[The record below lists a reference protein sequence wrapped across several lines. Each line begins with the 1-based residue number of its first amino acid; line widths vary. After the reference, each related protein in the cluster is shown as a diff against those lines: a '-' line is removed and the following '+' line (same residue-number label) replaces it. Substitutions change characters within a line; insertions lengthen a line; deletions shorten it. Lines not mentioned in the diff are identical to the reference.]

1 MSTFKF
7 NFLDNTDNEETE
19 DKCEE
24 IKWFECEEIIPDKQ
38 INDLDNIV
46 VHAKMFVCEDIE
58 IGHLSSCDKL
68 FSSGDYELNALELA
82 DKEHSDLIAGKYEG
96 GLKVWE
102 CTSDIIKYLLENT
115 DINFKG
121 AKVLDLGCGVG
132 ILGIYA
138 LQNDSIVTFQDYNKE
153 IIECVTI
160 PSVLLNIENEQR
172 EEVIKKCKFYSGDW
186 ASFDKKL
193 PDTAVYDIILTSETI
208 YNEKNYEKLT
218 NIFLN
223 RLSKDGSAYVAAKT
237 CYFGVGGG
245 MRQFETHIQ
254 KTGLINSEVAWKS
267 TGGIQREILKIK
279 RI

>member
-7 NFLDNTDNEETE
+7 NFLGNTDNDKTE
-19 DKCEE
+19 DEHEE

-38 INDLDNIV
+38 INNLDDVV
-46 VHAKMFVCEDIE
+46 VHAKMFICEDIE
-58 IGHLSSCDKL
+58 IGHVSSCDKL
-68 FSSGDYELNALELA
+68 FSSGDYTFNALELA
-82 DKEHSDLIAGKYEG
+82 EKEHSDLIAGKYEG

-102 CTSDIIKYLLENT
+102 CTSDVIKYLLDNP

-138 LQNDSIVTFQDYNKE
+138 LLNDSIVTFQDYNKE

-193 PDTAVYDIILTSETI
+193 ANTDIYDIILTSETI

-245 MRQFETHIQ
+245 MRQFETYIQ
-254 KTGLINSEVAWKS
+254 KTGSLKSEVAWKS
-267 TGGIQREILKIK
+267 SGGIQREILKIK